1 MNIPVLNTQNLPFCK
16 GCGHD
21 LISKNM
27 ARAIEKAGFSPLDV
41 VLVTDIG
48 CHGIIDKAFNSH
60 TVHGLHGRS
69 VALGA
74 GISFA
79 LAESGRKVI
88 VFLGDGGATIGL
100 QHIIEASRMNLNI
113 LIVIHNNMLYG
124 MTGGQTSGLTPTGF
138 KTTTA
143 ETGNPF
149 SAHNMCALTHA
160 AGAALSTRISGVGDY
175 SDKLVEALNTKGC
188 SVVEVVEICPS
199 YGVKLNPKR
208 KLSEIMESM
217 GHNEGIW
224 RNQRP
229 AYSNKE
235 LPAVQNLI
243 EKLPI
248 IEARHRGKL
257 DIPYSVILTGSAG
270 EGVQLAASVL
280 SRAALLSALHV
291 TQKGS
296 YPVTVGVGFS
306 TAELNISPNEI
317 NYNGMQNPD
326 AILVTS
332 NDGLT
337 HNMKRINGMKK
348 GILIIDSSLEIPQ
361 TGAKVY
367 KSDFRSTGAR
377 NAALASL
384 LRFVEFTG
392 IISRDSIS
400 DAVHDLGL
408 SEKVNIPEIEKKL
421 EQTKGL

>member
-1 MNIPVLNTQNLPFCK
+1 
-16 GCGHD
+16 
-21 LISKNM
+21 M
-27 ARAIEKAGFSPLDV
+27 ARAIEKAGLSPLDV

-48 CHGIIDKAFNSH
+48 CHGIIDKAFNTH

-79 LAESGRKVI
+79 LTDSVRKVI

-138 KTTTA
+138 RTTTA
-143 ETGNPF
+143 GSGNPF
-149 SAHNMCALTHA
+149 SAHDMCALTHT
-160 AGAALSTRISGVGDY
+160 AGASCSTRILGVGDY
-175 SDKLVEALNTKGC
+175 SDKLAEALSIKGC

-224 RNQRP
+224 KNERP
-229 AYSNKE
+229 AYNNNE
-235 LPAVQNLI
+235 VPAVQDLLS
-243 EKLPI
+243 KLPVV
-248 IEARHRGKL
+248 EARHKGGL
-257 DIPYSVILTGSAG
+257 DAPYSVVLTGSAG
-270 EGVQLAASVL
+270 EGVQLAASIL
-280 SRAALLSALHV
+280 SRAALSSSLHV

-306 TAELNISPNEI
+306 TAELNLSPDEI

-332 NDGLT
+332 YDGLL
-337 HNMKRINGMKK
+337 HNMKRINGMK
-348 GILIIDSSLEIPQ
+348 GGVLIIDTSLEVPA

-367 KSDFRSTGAR
+367 QSDFRSTGAR

-384 LRFVEFTG
+384 LRFVDLTR
-392 IISRDSIS
+392 IISRDSVFG
-400 DAVHDLGL
+400 AVKDLGL
-408 SEKVNIPEIEKKL
+408 AEKVSITEIESKL
-421 EQTKGL
+421 KQSKGL